1 MKKKS
6 RKLKNVAKRTCKHCG
21 ERSRYFVSA
30 CPACHGSPNIT
41 PAEARDTVKL
51 LKKAGTNA
59 LVSAGI
65 SKKFITSHVVF
76 M

>member
-6 RKLKNVAKRTCKHCG
+6 KKLNSHQKWVEKQMNVICGPTKKSIAKKLK
-21 ERSRYFVSA
+21 S
-30 CPACHGSPNIT
+30 
-41 PAEARDTVKL
+41 
-51 LKKAGTNA
+51 AGTKA
-59 LVSAGI
+59 LVAAGI